1 MTKCLSGS
9 RSSRYAEP
17 VVASQLEQGEIY
29 FMLSYLDNHM
39 LVPDLKTL
47 VFLGRDVTG
56 NADSLLYFQDT
67 DSYIT
72 IGPFPK
78 NSPGA
83 GSIFHCSDDQL
94 KGIFLLEKATDELR
108 RCVARRSRKQP
119 GQYEF
124 CDSPG
129 RGHA

>member
-1 MTKCLSGS
+1 MYELKP
-9 RSSRYAEP
+9 YAEP

-29 FMLSYLDNHM
+29 FMLNYFDNYM

-56 NADSLLYFQDT
+56 SADSLLYFQDVE
-67 DSYIT
+67 SYASL
-72 IGPFPK
+72 GPYPE
-78 NSPGA
+78 NALGP

-94 KGIFLLEKATDELR
+94 NGIFILEKATDELR
-108 RCVARRSRKQP
+108 RCATRRSQKQP

-129 RGHA
+129 SDHS